1 MKPMTSEW
9 RPFAEE
15 IIERAKRAGATYA
28 DVRIYPEDQFEEI
41 EVENG
46 TVIAMNTGVTTGFG
60 VRVVHSGAWGFY
72 AVDDLERASIE
83 HVVAQAVANAKANAA
98 TRKKP
103 VALLP
108 LLDHER
114 NATYSYR
121 SPCAI
126 DPFSVSLREKVDLLL
141 AADRAMAEASKK
153 VFLRHGHLSAN
164 RFRKVLFTT
173 DGVFADQTFTRVG
186 ASVNATAARAPG
198 DPDKQTNSY
207 PSHMPSVLQRGWEAV
222 LDLKLVEN
230 AARIAAEAE
239 LFLGAPEAPRGVRD
253 IILMPEQ
260 NNLHATHETVHG
272 AEGDRVDDKEW
283 SLAGGSLFSLVMDQI
298 GEFRFGSEAV
308 NIVADSLTP
317 GGVGTFACDD
327 EGIPAKRTVL
337 VENGIWKGLLVSR
350 ESAPSLNK
358 KLGKD
363 YFTEASGAMRASG
376 YGTYPMI
383 RMNNISFLP
392 GTMPYEEMLEK
403 VPVGTI
409 RFGVNKSWSIDPYRR
424 DFQFGT
430 ETGWEKVR
438 KNGATAWEP
447 RRNPIYRGD
456 NLKQFFRHCVT
467 PASAESALLLG
478 VGNCGK
484 GRPVQSMATGHCTAP
499 TWFRDINV
507 DTARAK

>member
-1 MKPMTSEW
+1 MNSEW
-9 RPFAEE
+9 KPFAEE
-15 IIERAKRAGATYA
+15 VIERAVRAGATYA

-41 EVENG
+41 GVENG
-46 TVIAMNTGVTTGFG
+46 AVVAMNTGFSTGFG

-72 AVDDLERASIE
+72 AVDNLKRGTIAKVVERAI
-83 HVVAQAVANAKANAA
+83 ANARVNSS
-98 TRKKP
+98 TRKNP
-103 VALLP
+103 VNLLP
-108 LLDHER
+108 LRDDER
-114 NATYSYR
+114 GATYNYR
-121 SPCAI
+121 SPHKI
-126 DPFSVSLREKVDLLL
+126 DPFSVLLDEKVNLLL
-141 AADRAMAEASKK
+141 AADRAMAEASKR
-153 VFLRHGHLSAN
+153 VFLRKGHLSAN
-164 RFRKVLFTT
+164 RFRKVLLTT

-186 ASVNATAARAPG
+186 ANISATAQRSLE
-198 DPDKQTNSY
+198 DPDKQTCSY
-207 PSHMPSVLQRGWEAV
+207 PSHLPSVLQEGWEAILNFNLV
-222 LDLKLVEN
+222 LN
-230 AARIAAEAE
+230 AARIAHEADV
-239 LFLGAPEAPRGVRD
+239 FLDALEAPSGTRD

-260 NNLHATHETVHG
+260 NNLHSTHETVHG

-283 SLAGGSLFSLVMDQI
+283 SLAGGSLFSLVLSQI
-298 GEFRFGSEAV
+298 GAFKFGSDAV

-350 ESAPSLNK
+350 ESATALNG
-358 KLGKD
+358 KLRKN
-363 YFTEASGAMRASG
+363 YFTEASGAMRASS
-376 YGTYPMI
+376 YGNFPMI

-392 GTMPYEEMLEK
+392 GTMSYEDMLDR

-438 KNGATAWEP
+438 KNGATLWEP

-456 NLKQFFRHCVT
+456 NLKQFFRNCVA
-467 PASAESALLLG
+467 PADERSAVLLG

-484 GRPVQSMATGHCTAP
+484 GRPMQTMATGHCTPP
-499 TWFRDINV
+499 TWFKDINV
-507 DTARAK
+507 DNARVK